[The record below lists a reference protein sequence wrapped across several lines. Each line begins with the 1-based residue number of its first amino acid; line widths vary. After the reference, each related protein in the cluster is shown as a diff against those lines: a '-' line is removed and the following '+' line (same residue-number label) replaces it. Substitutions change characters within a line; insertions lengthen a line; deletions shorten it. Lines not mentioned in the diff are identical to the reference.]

1 MVDYVKLACVSS
13 ELAQSLL
20 KNKLLDF
27 KGKYNHSNYDLTSD
41 PIIAKYANLEIIVH
55 PSNRLEVK
63 GSLHKYFNEITGN
76 GTHNFNDFRLKDLQ
90 LVIQDLTEK
99 FGFDPNL
106 LSVHNLEYGVNV
118 VLPFC
123 PNNILNNLICY
134 KYRPFNEM
142 KTRNRGAG
150 KEVYLWQY
158 GVKIYNKGLQYQGL
172 VGNRNILRFE
182 VKTKSMAKIS
192 YRVNCLSDLVDP
204 KFCVYATHD
213 LLSVIDKILIVEEI
227 PPSILNKREHT
238 MWTEC
243 INARLWKSWKPNKRV
258 SRKEQF
264 STINRSYAESDFKGT
279 LLEEVALKALSLFN

>member
-1 MVDYVKLACVSS
+1 
-13 ELAQSLL
+13 
-20 KNKLLDF
+20 
-27 KGKYNHSNYDLTSD
+27 
-41 PIIAKYANLEIIVH
+41 
-55 PSNRLEVK
+55 
-63 GSLHKYFNEITGN
+63 
-76 GTHNFNDFRLKDLQ
+76 
-90 LVIQDLTEK
+90 
-99 FGFDPNL
+99 
-106 LSVHNLEYGVNV
+106 
-118 VLPFC
+118 
-123 PNNILNNLICY
+123 
-134 KYRPFNEM
+134 M